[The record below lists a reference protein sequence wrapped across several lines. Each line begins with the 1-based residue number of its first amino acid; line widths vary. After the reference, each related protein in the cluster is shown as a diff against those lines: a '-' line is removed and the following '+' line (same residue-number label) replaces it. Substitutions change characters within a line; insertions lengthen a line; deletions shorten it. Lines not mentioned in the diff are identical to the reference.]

1 MNIEIA
7 RTIQMLIIGTLVYI
21 MNVSLGGFGEAWIAK
36 KIGDSV
42 PEDLGYKTL
51 NPAPHF
57 SFFWYAFML
66 SGLVFGKAMDFLQGV
81 PGVGKFVPITPQS
94 IVGKNVNVRVCLLFF
109 ARPIVHFL
117 LFLISFLCLLVP
129 LFSYMD
135 ALASMGVSPALLDTL
150 RMISTTFYMQSI
162 ELFKIYCTVS
172 LSRSILYFHF
182 PHVNLFSMENM
193 MMMFVLWFGI
203 ALFVTPL
210 VIQALFSFLM
220 FTGILDQ
227 NVMVGVWLWQQSIG
241 I

>member
-7 RTIQMLIIGTLVYI
+7 RTIQMLIIGTIVYVT
-21 MNVSLGGFGEAWIAK
+21 NVSLGGFGEAWIAK
-36 KIGDSV
+36 KAGDSV
-42 PEDLGYKTL
+42 PEDLGYKTV

-66 SGLVFGKAMDFLQGV
+66 SGLVFGKALDFLHGV
-81 PGVGKFVPITPQS
+81 PGVGKFVPISPDS
-94 IVGKNVNVRVCLLFF
+94 IIGKNKGARVLLTFF
-109 ARPIVHFL
+109 GRPIVHL
-117 LFLISFLCLLVP
+117 VLFLVSFLGFLVP

-135 ALASMGVSPALLDTL
+135 TLSAMGVSPALLDTL
-150 RMISTTFYMQSI
+150 RMIAITFYTQSI

-182 PHVNLFSMENM
+182 PHVNLFSMENI
-193 MMMFVLWFGI
+193 MMMFVLWFGVAI
-203 ALFVTPL
+203 FVTPL
-210 VIQALFSFLM
+210 IIQALFSLLM

-227 NVMVGVWLWQQSIG
+227 NVMLGAFLWQQSVG

>member
-7 RTIQMLIIGTLVYI
+7 RTIQMLIIGTLVYVT
-21 MNVSLGGFGEAWIAK
+21 NVSLGGFGEAWIAQK
-36 KIGDSV
+36 AGDSV

-57 SFFWYAFML
+57 SFFWFAFML
-66 SGLVFGKAMDFLQGV
+66 SSLVFGRTMGFLRGI
-81 PGVGKFVPITPQS
+81 PGVGSFVPITPDS
-94 IVGKNVNVRVCLLFF
+94 IVGRNVKARVLLTFF
-109 ARPIVHFL
+109 GRPLVHLALFL
-117 LFLISFLCLLVP
+117 LSFLCLLVP

-135 ALASMGVSPALLDTL
+135 TLAAMGASPALLDTL
-150 RMISTTFYMQSI
+150 RLISTTFYTQSI

-172 LSRSILYFHF
+172 LSRSILYFYF
-182 PHVNLFSMENM
+182 PRVNLFSMENI

-203 ALFVTPL
+203 AIFVTPL
-210 VIQALFSFLM
+210 IIQGLLSLLL

-227 NVMVGVWLWQQSIG
+227 NVMVGVWVWQQSIG